1 MSSSALLTCVN
12 LFNSSGPLD
21 TDMQLHARS
30 NTVDDN
36 IRKSMA
42 AMHAEGHLLTCEESV
57 GKLIKVLLKD
67 SYESGAHLDF
77 YDL

>member
-1 MSSSALLTCVN
+1 MSSSTLLTCVS

-30 NTVDDN
+30 DTADDN
-36 IRKSMA
+36 IRKSMT
-42 AMHAEGHLLTCEESV
+42 AMHSDGRLLTCEESV

-67 SYESGAHLDF
+67 DYASGAHLDF